1 MFGYHRSDAIGRLA
15 TELAAP
21 EYRQLLL
28 QKIAKKETEPFEG
41 VALRKDGTTFPAE
54 MFGRPIL
61 YHGSKV
67 RVSAIRDITER
78 KHAEDALKN
87 SLSQLQATLESTDD
101 AILVVDIKGR
111 ITNYNKRFLELWHIP
126 KKIMATKDDNL
137 ALQYVLKQLREPEKF
152 LEKVRQLY
160 SRSDDVSFDILE
172 FKDGRIFERFSQP
185 QKLDGKNIGRIWSF
199 RDITVRRKAEM
210 ALEESVAQFRDLAEK
225 TPNMIFI
232 NQRGK
237 IVYANEKCTEIMGYT
252 REEFVAP
259 DFDYRCLIA
268 PESLPISLEIFEEHK
283 RGREVAPY
291 EQVVI
296 TKQGQRLH
304 TIHTTRLITFNG
316 KVATL
321 GIITDITERKQA
333 ELLQNAVYRI
343 SQATDNAA
351 SLDDLFGSV
360 HDIISTVMPAKNFYI
375 SLYDNATNLIS
386 FPYFVDEAD
395 TAPAPRKLKKG
406 LTEYVLQTR
415 RALLCDEATNTKLRQ
430 DGKVDLVGMLAA
442 VWVGVPLIVD
452 GSAIGVMVAQHYT
465 DSKAYGEKEL
475 HMLEYVSSQVAKA
488 IDRKRADEALR
499 NSEARLKSL
508 FAGMTDVILVL
519 DADGRYLEI
528 APTNPDLLYRPAD
541 ELIGKTIH
549 EVFPGSQADFFL
561 EAIHRSLTTQK
572 QVTIDYSLNIG
583 DKDIWFQAAVLPLS
597 STTVLLIARDVTE
610 TKMAEEALTSQ
621 TAYFEVLFQ
630 DSPSG
635 IAILDDDDRM
645 VSVNKS
651 FEKMFQYT
659 NEEVR
664 GLRINDCIVPSNLV
678 NEAQNLSQISQQGNV
693 VSMETVRQRKDGST
707 LNVYIIGYPIH
718 IEGKRVGIYGM
729 YEDISERKQ
738 LEAKMIQ
745 AQKMESIGTLASGIA
760 HDFNNILAI
769 VLVSAALIERNAD
782 NAAKRSQHLKSI
794 KTAVERGASL
804 VKQILTFARKAE
816 IVFGPVDVNM
826 MIMENARM
834 VLETFPKTIEILF
847 QLDDEIPLINADTT
861 QLQQALLNI
870 SVNARDAMP
879 LGGTLSFKTALAGG
893 MDLRDVFADAQDVD
907 YVHIVISDT
916 GIGMDDLTRA
926 HIFDP
931 FFTTKEKGKGTGL
944 GLSVVYGVIKNH
956 NGLIDVQSDPGK
968 GTTFNLYFPIS
979 KEIARTSVQ
988 KAVEETEIRG
998 GNETILIVEDEAA
1011 LNEMLKSILEARGY
1025 HVLSAFNGLDAL
1037 ALFQEHN
1044 EEIALVMTDLGLPKI
1059 SGEQLIPRLKEVN
1072 PSVRIVVMSGF
1083 IDPETRA
1090 EILRSGLN
1098 EFIEKPYNPTEVLKK
1113 VRESIDGNRHL

>member
-1 MFGYHRSDAIGRLA
+1 
-15 TELAAP
+15 
-21 EYRQLLL
+21 
-28 QKIAKKETEPFEG
+28 
-41 VALRKDGTTFPAE
+41 
-54 MFGRPIL
+54 
-61 YHGSKV
+61 
-67 RVSAIRDITER
+67 
-78 KHAEDALKN
+78 
-87 SLSQLQATLESTDD
+87 
-101 AILVVDIKGR
+101 
-111 ITNYNKRFLELWHIP
+111 
-126 KKIMATKDDNL
+126 
-137 ALQYVLKQLREPEKF
+137 
-152 LEKVRQLY
+152 
-160 SRSDDVSFDILE
+160 
-172 FKDGRIFERFSQP
+172 
-185 QKLDGKNIGRIWSF
+185 
-199 RDITVRRKAEM
+199 
-210 ALEESVAQFRDLAEK
+210 
-225 TPNMIFI
+225 
-232 NQRGK
+232 
-237 IVYANEKCTEIMGYT
+237 
-252 REEFVAP
+252 
-259 DFDYRCLIA
+259 
-268 PESLPISLEIFEEHK
+268 
-283 RGREVAPY
+283 
-291 EQVVI
+291 
-296 TKQGQRLH
+296 
-304 TIHTTRLITFNG
+304 
-316 KVATL
+316 
-321 GIITDITERKQA
+321 
-333 ELLQNAVYRI
+333 
-343 SQATDNAA
+343 
-351 SLDDLFGSV
+351 
-360 HDIISTVMPAKNFYI
+360 
-375 SLYDNATNLIS
+375 
-386 FPYFVDEAD
+386 
-395 TAPAPRKLKKG
+395 
-406 LTEYVLQTR
+406 
-415 RALLCDEATNTKLRQ
+415 
-430 DGKVDLVGMLAA
+430 
-442 VWVGVPLIVD
+442 
-452 GSAIGVMVAQHYT
+452 
-465 DSKAYGEKEL
+465 
-475 HMLEYVSSQVAKA
+475 
-488 IDRKRADEALR
+488 
-499 NSEARLKSL
+499 
-508 FAGMTDVILVL
+508 
-519 DADGRYLEI
+519 
-528 APTNPDLLYRPAD
+528 
-541 ELIGKTIH
+541 
-549 EVFPGSQADFFL
+549 
-561 EAIHRSLTTQK
+561 
-572 QVTIDYSLNIG
+572 
-583 DKDIWFQAAVLPLS
+583 
-597 STTVLLIARDVTE
+597 
-610 TKMAEEALTSQ
+610 
-621 TAYFEVLFQ
+621 
-630 DSPSG
+630 
-635 IAILDDDDRM
+635 
-645 VSVNKS
+645 
-651 FEKMFQYT
+651 
-659 NEEVR
+659 
-664 GLRINDCIVPSNLV
+664 
-678 NEAQNLSQISQQGNV
+678 
-693 VSMETVRQRKDGST
+693 METVRQRKDGST